1 MVHPS
6 IPLSSI
12 TRYVLLQTV
21 HRLTHL
27 TPFKAV
33 SILLKHDLNCYGF
46 YRFIIVLYCFVWVYH
61 CFFGGGEGS
70 GVEGVEAVE
79 AKK

>member
-33 SILLKHDLNCYGF
+33 SILLKHDLKCYGF
-46 YRFIIVLYCFVWVYH
+46 YRFIIVFSGGSLCTTEFSIWV
-61 CFFGGGEGS
+61 GLWGWVGQVGQV
-70 GVEGVEAVE
+70 G
-79 AKK
+79 